1 MSTAPAPRRLT
12 DPRAMRALAHP
23 TRLALWEALTIHGD
37 LTATQAAEYVDESP
51 SSCSFHLRQLAKYG
65 FVEETGGGTGRSRP
79 WRTTHLG
86 YTVDAADPSDA
97 ESGVAAQALTEIA
110 LRRQVERN
118 LRWQRSARTVP
129 PEWRELGLT
138 SETVWWVTP
147 AEATA
152 LEAELTDLLYRFR
165 ERLVDPGTRPDDAR
179 PVEVVALMHL
189 IDLPA
194 GGRP

>member
-1 MSTAPAPRRLT
+1 
-12 DPRAMRALAHP
+12 MRALAHP

-65 FVEETGGGTGRSRP
+65 FVEETGRGTGRSRP

-86 YTVDAADPSDA
+86 YTVDTADIADP
-97 ESGVAAQALTEIA
+97 ESEIAAQALSEIA

-118 LRWQRSARTVP
+118 LRWQRTGSAAP
-129 PEWRELGLT
+129 AEWRDLGLT

-147 AEATA
+147 GEAAA
-152 LEAELTDLLYRFR
+152 LHAELTDLLYRFR
-165 ERLVDPGTRPDDAR
+165 ERLVDPAARPAAAR
-179 PVEVVALMHL
+179 PVEVVALMH
-189 IDLPA
+189 PVS
-194 GGRP
+194 